1 MRSNAGGT
9 HATRL
14 QTCHIPMSRSLAIQ
28 MGKQPTNTLLVVTS
42 QGVQASAELGVGGG
56 GEGGADGG
64 GSWEENDYACAPSL
78 KERRLLLAAAH
89 DIVSKEA
96 SQIRV
101 LA

>member
-1 MRSNAGGT
+1 VSHSDVTVPGYTDGQAAHEHAPGCDLSWGASECGIGG
-9 HATRL
+9 
-14 QTCHIPMSRSLAIQ
+14 
-28 MGKQPTNTLLVVTS
+28 G
-42 QGVQASAELGVGGG
+42 GGG